1 MIEINTPR
9 LLLRKVQERDKQDM
23 FELCSDEQGC
33 LDDGGYHAFTE
44 MDDEFDALF
53 GLFLKQTRY
62 AVVLK
67 EKSKAIGIINV
78 MEADR
83 AVPTYEL
90 GFSINAGYQRRGY
103 AYEAVSALIRTWFD
117 QTDTQMFLAG
127 HFPWNTASKN
137 LIHKLGFIY
146 EGSRRKA
153 VDHAVYGPCD
163 LEYHY
168 LEKEA
173 AV

>member
-44 MDDEFDALF
+44 MNEEFDALF
-53 GLFLKQTRY
+53 QQFLDQTRY

-67 EKSKAIGIINV
+67 EENKAIGIINV
-78 MEADR
+78 MQEYR
-83 AVPTYEL
+83 AVSTYEL
-90 GFSINAGYQRRGY
+90 GFSINPKYQRKGY
-103 AYEAVSALIRTWFD
+103 AYEAVSHLIRTWFD

-127 HFPWNTASKN
+127 HFPYNTASKN
-137 LIHKLGFIY
+137 LIQKLGFTG
-146 EGSRRKA
+146 EGKRRKA
-153 VDHAVYGPCD
+153 VDHAVYGPTD

-168 LEKEA
+168 LEKT
-173 AV
+173 V

>member
-23 FELCSDEQGC
+23 FEICSDEQGY
-33 LDDGGYHAFTE
+33 LDDAGCHAFTE
-44 MDDEFDALF
+44 MSEEFDDLF
-53 GLFLKQTRY
+53 QQFLDQTRY

-67 EKSKAIGIINV
+67 GEDKAIGIINV
-78 MEADR
+78 MEEYR

-90 GFSINAGYQRRGY
+90 GFSINPKYQRRGY
-103 AYEAVSALIRTWFD
+103 AYEALSALIAAWFD
-117 QTDTQMFLAG
+117 QTDAQMFLAG
-127 HFPWNTASKN
+127 HFPYNTASKR
-137 LIHKLGFIY
+137 LIQKLGFTC
-146 EGSRRKA
+146 EGRRYKA

-168 LEKEA
+168 LEKESA
-173 AV
+173 I